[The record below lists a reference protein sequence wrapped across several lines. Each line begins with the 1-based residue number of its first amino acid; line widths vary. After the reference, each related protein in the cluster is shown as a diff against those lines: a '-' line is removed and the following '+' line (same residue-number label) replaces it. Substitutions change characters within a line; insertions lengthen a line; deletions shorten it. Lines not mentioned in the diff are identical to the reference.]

1 MSTLAPMR
9 RLAQADLL
17 LLASSAFALPSEDL
31 RCELAGSADG
41 SRALAAR
48 AGAADPDRLG
58 ASAQAMGA
66 AAAELDLRGWSDEF
80 VRLFDS
86 RLACPINEAAYVR
99 RDKGAILGDI
109 AGFYRA
115 FGFQLVD
122 GAGERVDHLVCE
134 LEFLAMLL
142 VMRAQAARGGQ
153 PKHVRITADA
163 IAAFVV
169 DHLGV
174 WLPMFCRRL
183 EETTELALYR
193 RAAAILTAALGA
205 VCERD
210 GLSLPPDD
218 AGSIPDDDASRFE
231 SCDPGVFARGRA
243 PAPHAAAPPGFRTR

>member
-1 MSTLAPMR
+1 MSTPEPLR
-9 RLAQADLL
+9 LLAQADLL

-41 SRALAAR
+41 AQALVAR
-48 AGAADPDRLG
+48 AGAPDPDGLG

-115 FGFQLVD
+115 FGFQLAD
-122 GAGERVDHLVCE
+122 GTGERVDHLVCE

-142 VMRAQAARGGQ
+142 VMRAQALGDGRS
-153 PKHVRITADA
+153 KRVRITTDA
-163 IAAFVV
+163 IAAFVI

-174 WLPMFCRRL
+174 WLPMFRSRL

-193 RAAAILTAALGA
+193 QAAAILAATLDA

-210 GLSLPPDD
+210 GLSLDPDST
-218 AGSIPDDDASRFE
+218 GPILDDDASGFE
-231 SCDPGVFARGRA
+231 WCGPGISARGRA
-243 PAPHAAAPPGFRTR
+243 QP